1 MACSPELLKIE
12 KPSQQNGPLAKLPI
26 LVCAAMLEVALDVKQ
41 GTITGQVPI
50 AVYQDKPA
58 QLKLGESK

>member
-12 KPSQQNGPLAKLPI
+12 KTPAKRPLAKLPI

-41 GTITGQVPI
+41 APITGQ
-50 AVYQDKPA
+50 ALMEDYQDKLA
-58 QLKLGESK
+58 QLKWGESQ

>member
-12 KPSQQNGPLAKLPI
+12 KTPAKRPLAKLPI
-26 LVCAAMLEVALDVKQ
+26 FVCAAMLEVALDVKQ

-50 AVYQDKPA
+50 AVYQDKLA